1 MAENTF
7 HSLLTQE
14 ARLLTSDRRVK
25 YTISALEDAL
35 LELMADKPIERISVK
50 ELCEKAD
57 VNRSTF
63 YAHYG
68 SPQELFNS
76 VIEAVVSEFSSIKDR
91 NMTIDEVIRESITL
105 LKARGKLFMALNNTR
120 DGILGFMAR
129 ALYVWEDTFIESMAA
144 SGVNDDTAKAMYSF
158 IAAGSAS
165 VIGVQTVGGVKVSIE
180 DTISEIRKMIDAI
193 INAYT
198 RRQ

>member
-1 MAENTF
+1 M
-7 HSLLTQE
+7 
-14 ARLLTSDRRVK
+14 TSDRRVK

-35 LELMADKPIERISVK
+35 LDLMAEKPLERVSVK

-57 VNRSTF
+57 INRSTF

-68 SPQELFNS
+68 SPQELFDS
-76 VIEAVVSEFSSIKDR
+76 VTDTLINEFSSIKDR
-91 NMTIDEVIRESITL
+91 SMSIEDVIRESVAL

-129 ALYVWEDTFIESMAA
+129 MLYVWEDTFSDRMAA
-144 SGVNDDTAKAMYSF
+144 AGVDEDTAKALYSF
-158 IAAGSAS
+158 IATGSAS
-165 VIGVQTVGGVKVSIE
+165 VIGVQAVGSVRMSTDE
-180 DTISEIRKMIDAI
+180 TIAEIIKMIDAVVD
-193 INAYT
+193 AYT

>member
-1 MAENTF
+1 M
-7 HSLLTQE
+7 
-14 ARLLTSDRRVK
+14 TSDRRVK

-35 LELMADKPIERISVK
+35 LDLMAEKPLERVSVK

-57 VNRSTF
+57 INRSTF

-68 SPQELFNS
+68 SPQELFDS
-76 VIEAVVSEFSSIKDR
+76 VTDTLINEFSSIKDR
-91 NMTIDEVIRESITL
+91 SMSIEDVIRESVAL

-144 SGVNDDTAKAMYSF
+144 SGVNDNTAKALYSF

-165 VIGVQTVGGVKVSIE
+165 VIGVQTVGGVKMSIE
-180 DTISEIRKMIDAI
+180 DTISEIKKMIDAI